1 MMLEA
6 SRRVVVSAFLRC
18 GSAGKENEWVSR

>member
-1 MMLEA
+1 MLEA

-18 GSAGKENEWVSR
+18 GSAGKENERVSR

>member
-1 MMLEA
+1 MLEA

-18 GSAGKENEWVSR
+18 GSTGKENERAIR